1 MVRLMLA
8 NKRYVSLLQRV
19 FIKTITDFT
28 GVIQLRHPN
37 ELGGLYW
44 TANMFLG
51 LLASFV
57 CEGVGGG

>member
-1 MVRLMLA
+1 M
-8 NKRYVSLLQRV
+8 SLLQRV